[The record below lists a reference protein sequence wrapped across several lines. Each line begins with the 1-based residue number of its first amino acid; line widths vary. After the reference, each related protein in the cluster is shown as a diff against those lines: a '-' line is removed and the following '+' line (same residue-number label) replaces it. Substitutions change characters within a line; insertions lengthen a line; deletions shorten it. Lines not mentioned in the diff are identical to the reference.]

1 MSALIPEALVVR
13 LYFFPGL
20 RDDPT
25 IEQKG
30 TAEQSGVPA

>member
-1 MSALIPEALVVR
+1 MSASIPEALVVR

-25 IEQKG
+25 IEQKEA
-30 TAEQSGVPA
+30 TKQSGIPA